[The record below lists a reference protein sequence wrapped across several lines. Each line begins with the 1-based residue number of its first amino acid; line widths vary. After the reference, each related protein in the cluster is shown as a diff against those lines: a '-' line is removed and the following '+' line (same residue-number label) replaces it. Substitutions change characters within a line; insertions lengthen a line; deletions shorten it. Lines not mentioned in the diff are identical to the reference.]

1 MSYLKV
7 KCSRSPTPRSLT
19 SAIAA
24 TAVRQRQRRQWLK
37 DVCYLS
43 SGANR

>member
-1 MSYLKV
+1 MLALTDAALARL
-7 KCSRSPTPRSLT
+7 CIGDHPRPP
-19 SAIAA
+19 
-24 TAVRQRQRRQWLK
+24 RGRRRQWLK